1 MSVELVDFRGR
12 ITPETDAMLEGIN
25 QITGRDRQEIAREVL
40 HKWAVDQLE
49 ISSVAKRRL
58 ASKGLGGNDAGA
70 AGNMR
75 DSQGFHAPGHR
86 GVVA

>member
-12 ITPETDAMLEGIN
+12 ITPETDAMLEG
-25 QITGRDRQEIAREVL
+25 T
-40 HKWAVDQLE
+40 
-49 ISSVAKRRL
+49 
-58 ASKGLGGNDAGA
+58 
-70 AGNMR
+70 GNMR